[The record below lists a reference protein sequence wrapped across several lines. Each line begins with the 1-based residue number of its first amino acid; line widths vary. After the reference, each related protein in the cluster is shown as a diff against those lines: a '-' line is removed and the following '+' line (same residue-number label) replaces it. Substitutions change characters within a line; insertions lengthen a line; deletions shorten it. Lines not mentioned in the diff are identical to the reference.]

1 MKKSTVYVKN
11 YSLIYENNEYT
22 FEEIL
27 EKNIIFKYIKI
38 VILEEMLYI
47 KSFPIKLKINDLE
60 KYIFNKITDI
70 FPENGEI
77 LYDYEK
83 NYNKDYIYIYS
94 IKGREKIERL
104 CREST
109 LLEIVPIQF
118 VIREYLNKVLNTKK
132 EDYMVVTQL
141 YNKYYFIECNNGVF
155 VDNYVTSNHIEL
167 HEYLKQKNIKGK
179 IFVDKDCNFDEYYLN
194 KVEIIKMNIV
204 GLINEKV

>member
-1 MKKSTVYVKN
+1 
-11 YSLIYENNEYT
+11 
-22 FEEIL
+22 
-27 EKNIIFKYIKI
+27 
-38 VILEEMLYI
+38 MLYI
-47 KSFPIKLKINDLE
+47 KSFPIKLKNSDLE

-109 LLEIVPIQF
+109 LLEITPIQF
-118 VIREYLNKVLNTKK
+118 IIREYLNKILNTKK
-132 EDYMVVTQL
+132 EDYRVVTHL

-155 VDNYVTSNHIEL
+155 VDNYITNNYIEL
-167 HEYLKQKNIKGK
+167 QEYLKHKNIKGK
-179 IFVDKDCNFDEYYLN
+179 IFADKDCYLDEYFLD

-204 GLINEKV
+204 GSINEKL